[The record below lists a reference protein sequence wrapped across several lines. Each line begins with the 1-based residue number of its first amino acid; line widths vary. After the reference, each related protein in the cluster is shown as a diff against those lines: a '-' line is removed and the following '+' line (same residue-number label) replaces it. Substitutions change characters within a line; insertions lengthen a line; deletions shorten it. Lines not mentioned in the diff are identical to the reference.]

1 MSSEHVKQSLIT
13 LISLLVI
20 LGVTIIGLLCI
31 NSHCRELEYL
41 TYKYYEYYHQ
51 HDGGT
56 YILILIAIPGVTN
69 VELHCINSHCR
80 ELEYTQDQHHLCDN
94 IINIGVGCQNEGNQG
109 IYYTGSAHRTEYG
122 DTCINWRKHS
132 HHNYLDH
139 NHCRNPMGNSK
150 ERVWCYTGSGTTWEY
165 CDVPFCI
172 EPGQES
178 MKSTE
183 VEKQAIPV
191 IITATIILATVSFF
205 LAIVIFLIVANWYC
219 NRGEKKDDTI
229 ELVEQS
235 DSGIFSSQSTDIA
248 LS

>member
-31 NSHCRELEYL
+31 NSHCR
-41 TYKYYEYYHQ
+41 
-51 HDGGT
+51 
-56 YILILIAIPGVTN
+56 
-69 VELHCINSHCR
+69 
-80 ELEYTQDQHHLCDN
+80 
-94 IINIGVGCQNEGNQG
+94 VGCQNEGNQG

-132 HHNYLDH
+132 QWRVIPYDH
-139 NHCRNPMGNSK
+139 NHCRNPMRK

-165 CDVPFCI
+165 CDVPFCN
-172 EPGQES
+172 GQES
-178 MKSTE
+178 MNSTV

-235 DSGIFSSQSTDIA
+235 DSGIFSSQTTDIA
-248 LS
+248 PP

>member
-1 MSSEHVKQSLIT
+1 MGRDSKSATQCRNNQRMSSEHVKQSLIT

-31 NSHCRELEYL
+31 NSHCR
-41 TYKYYEYYHQ
+41 
-51 HDGGT
+51 
-56 YILILIAIPGVTN
+56 
-69 VELHCINSHCR
+69 
-80 ELEYTQDQHHLCDN
+80 
-94 IINIGVGCQNEGNQG
+94 VGCQNEGNKG

-132 HHNYLDH
+132 QWTIYDH
-139 NHCRNPMGNSK
+139 NHCRNPTNWK

-178 MKSTE
+178 MNSTV
-183 VEKQAIPV
+183 VETQAIPV

-205 LAIVIFLIVANWYC
+205 LVIVIFLIVANWYC

-235 DSGIFSSQSTDIA
+235 DSGIFSSQTTDIA
-248 LS
+248 PP